1 VDAFQGALRTG
12 LEELQNGEPQRAQ
25 EVEQLKDKDAR
36 EATFEPSSLASL
48 VTDSHG
54 LIVDAN
60 RCAGE
65 LLALAEERLVGKPLV
80 TFVAQADKR
89 GFRRLL
95 LHAGAEPG
103 VHGCEVVL
111 EPRSGISFDAELIVA
126 AGQVG
131 MADDVL
137 LFTVRD
143 IRERKAAGIELRALT
158 DELERRVADRATEV
172 DDQRALFAEVLDQIP
187 HTLIVAE
194 APSGRV
200 VMLNAAAR
208 HHNAFD
214 ARAPMESVD
223 DYGVGR
229 RVDGTEVRPRDWPL
243 ARAVLHGEKVEP
255 EIIEFEGPDGSRSL
269 FEVSASPIRAPS
281 GEVVAGVALVQD
293 VSERERLEGAERD
306 FIANA
311 AHELQTPVTAI
322 MSAVEAL
329 QSGAKSDPEE
339 RDRFLSHLQR
349 EARRLGRLS
358 TALLVLARAER
369 AGDPPR
375 LELLAVEPLLQEAAE
390 SVPPV
395 EGVEVVVDCGEDVG
409 VLTHRDLFL
418 QVLSNLGT
426 NAARNTSSG
435 RITFSARLVG
445 RMRVIVEV
453 SDTGRGIPQEH
464 QELVFR
470 RFYRTDSDADAAGS
484 GLGLAIASQAMHALG
499 GRLELDSA
507 PGKGTT
513 LTMSLPGARLIS

>member
-1 VDAFQGALRTG
+1 VDAFDGALRTG
-12 LEELQNGEPQRAQ
+12 LEGLQNGEPQRAQ
-25 EVEQLKDKDAR
+25 ETEKPSQPDAR
-36 EATFEPSSLASL
+36 EAAFDLSSLASL
-48 VTDSHG
+48 VTDRNG
-54 LIVDAN
+54 LVVDAN

-80 TFVAQADKR
+80 TFVALADKR

-95 LHAGAEPG
+95 LHAGSMPG

-111 EPRSGISFDAELIVA
+111 EPRSGIPFAAELIVA
-126 AGQVG
+126 SGQVG
-131 MADDVL
+131 MADDLL
-137 LFTVRD
+137 LFTIRD
-143 IRERKAAGIELRALT
+143 IRERKAADIELRALT
-158 DELERRVADRATEV
+158 NELEQRVADRAAEV
-172 DDQRALFAEVLDQIP
+172 HDQRALFAEVIDQIP

-194 APSGRV
+194 APTGRV
-200 VMLNAAAR
+200 LMVNAAGLNSSLA
-208 HHNAFD
+208 ALGI
-214 ARAPMESVD
+214 ESVD
-223 DYGVGR
+223 QFGVGR
-229 RVDGTEVRPRDWPL
+229 RPDGTNVGPRDWPL

-255 EIIEFEGPDGSRSL
+255 EIIEFQQPDGSWTL
-269 FEVSASPIRAPS
+269 LEVSASPIRSPS
-281 GEVVAGVALVQD
+281 GEVVAGVALVED

-306 FIANA
+306 FVANA

-329 QSGAKSDPEE
+329 QSGAKDDTGE

-349 EARRLGRLS
+349 EAQRLGRLS

-375 LELLAVEPLLQEAAE
+375 LELLAVEPLLQEAAD

-395 EGVEVVVDCGEDVG
+395 EGVEVVVDCGADVG

-418 QVLSNLGT
+418 QVLGNLGT

-435 RITFSARLVG
+435 RITFAARLVG
-445 RMRVIVEV
+445 RMRVLVEV
-453 SDTGRGIPQEH
+453 SDTGRGIAPEH
-464 QELVFR
+464 QEHVFQ
-470 RFYRTDSDADAAGS
+470 RFYRTDSDAAGS

-499 GRLELDSA
+499 GRLELQSA
-507 PGKGTT
+507 PGEGTT